1 MYMKWITTFESSNT
15 YSVLRLITS
24 ENETRNVHLQGHKN
38 QNVIIHN
45 YKLGLIEVK
54 HIFFN
59 WCGVPNETLKKFS
72 LAILHN
78 LQQPNI
84 TICFQNMFLKN
95 LNGAAKTER
104 KKKQRYELHF
114 YIFTAAS
121 TTIKLSFF
129 AKEFHMLHSVTT
141 ANGNWSSPHAC
152 FKINQESTYEMPIQ
166 TVIVPYSSCV
176 TADHNKQAD

>member
-59 WCGVPNETLKKFS
+59 WCGVPNETLRKFS

-78 LQQPNI
+78 LVNSQTLQSASKTCFSRIWMVQQK
-84 TICFQNMFLKN
+84 QKEKKN
-95 LNGAAKTER
+95 KDMNCISIYLL
-104 KKKQRYELHF
+104 QL
-114 YIFTAAS
+114 
-121 TTIKLSFF
+121 
-129 AKEFHMLHSVTT
+129 
-141 ANGNWSSPHAC
+141 
-152 FKINQESTYEMPIQ
+152 QQ
-166 TVIVPYSSCV
+166 
-176 TADHNKQAD
+176 Q